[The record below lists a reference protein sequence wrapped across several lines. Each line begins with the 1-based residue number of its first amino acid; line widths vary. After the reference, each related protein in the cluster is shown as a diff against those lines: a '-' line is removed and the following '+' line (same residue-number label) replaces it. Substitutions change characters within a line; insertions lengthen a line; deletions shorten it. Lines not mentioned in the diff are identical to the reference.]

1 MTTTKLVPVRSV
13 GPGEVFH
20 PGWCSP
26 DHCQVR
32 EPGPTGK
39 THESARVA
47 IGGLTVSVCQSVM
60 ACATHPVVVIETD
73 PSDDERGSVIV
84 RLHDVPA
91 FTKALLEFYCRL
103 P

>member
-1 MTTTKLVPVRSV
+1 MTTTQAVPLRPV

-20 PGWCSP
+20 PGWCSS

-39 THESARVA
+39 THESAPVA
-47 IGGLTVSVCQSVM
+47 VAGLTVSVTQSVM
-60 ACATHPVVVIETD
+60 KGPTHPVVVVDAD
-73 PSDDERGSVIV
+73 PTDDESGSVIV